1 MRAIYMKK
9 VARFLCTKIREMA
22 GGKKIRELAHRGDSV
37 VLHSSRRKVL
47 RLLSILYVHLRVYI
61 STMERLCRRPFRPM
75 ADYALARASAAAKLT
90 AELHAQARQNGR
102 VLDDFVFRIGGSETL
117 KVEADLDKFIP
128 RPEFKGWK
136 VFFETWLHDIL
147 LRTNMTTSVWQD
159 MPAMVAFRDA
169 SVLDKDGAGIPAS
182 EFLRMLANLEDE
194 PDTASFRWGLT
205 ISDSLRM
212 MLQLQSLPESSTYL
226 CGKPALRK

>member
-1 MRAIYMKK
+1 
-9 VARFLCTKIREMA
+9 MA
-22 GGKKIRELAHRGDSV
+22 GGKKIRKLAHSGDSV
-37 VLHSSRRKVL
+37 VLHSSRIEVL
-47 RLLSILYVHLRVYI
+47 HLQSILYVHLRAYV
-61 STMERLCRRPFRPM
+61 STKERLCRRPFRPM

-102 VLDDFVFRIGGSETL
+102 VLDDFAFRIGGSETL
-117 KVEADLDKFIP
+117 KVEADLDKFIL

-136 VFFETWLHDIL
+136 VFFETWPHDIL
-147 LRTNMTTSVWQD
+147 LRTNMATSVWQD

-169 SVLDKDGAGIPAS
+169 SLLDKDRAGIPAS
-182 EFLRMLANLEDE
+182 EFLANLEDE

>member
-1 MRAIYMKK
+1 MISVHKNPGNSGGQENPRTRALWGFSRPTQLK
-9 VARFLCTKIREMA
+9 E
-22 GGKKIRELAHRGDSV
+22 RGTLPPIDTSTF
-37 VLHSSRRKVL
+37 
-47 RLLSILYVHLRVYI
+47 INE

-75 ADYALARASAAAKLT
+75 ADYALARASAGAKLT

-136 VFFETWLHDIL
+136 VFFETWPHDIL
-147 LRTNMTTSVWQD
+147 LRTNMATSVWQD

-169 SVLDKDGAGIPAS
+169 SVLDKDGAGIPAA

-212 MLQLQSLPESSTYL
+212 ILQLQSLPESSTYL
-226 CGKPALRK
+226 CRKPALWK

>member
-1 MRAIYMKK
+1 MHKNPGNGR
-9 VARFLCTKIREMA
+9 
-22 GGKKIRELAHRGDSV
+22 GKKIRELAHRGDSV

-47 RLLSILYVHLRVYI
+47 RLQSLLYVIYVPTFLRWRGCVA
-61 STMERLCRRPFRPM
+61 FRPM

-128 RPEFKGWK
+128 RSEFKGWK
-136 VFFETWLHDIL
+136 VFFETWPHDIL
-147 LRTNMTTSVWQD
+147 LRTNMATSVWQD

-169 SVLDKDGAGIPAS
+169 SVLDRDGAGIPAS
-182 EFLRMLANLEDE
+182 EFLRMLANFEDE

>member
-1 MRAIYMKK
+1 VRIQ
-9 VARFLCTKIREMA
+9 
-22 GGKKIRELAHRGDSV
+22 
-37 VLHSSRRKVL
+37 SSYTAQGERYSFSNRYF
-47 RLLSILYVHLRVYI
+47 YVHLRVYDGKAV
-61 STMERLCRRPFRPM
+61 SPSLQTYGGLFLGKGERCCEADRRVTRPG
-75 ADYALARASAAAKLT
+75 
-90 AELHAQARQNGR
+90 RQNGR

-117 KVEADLDKFIP
+117 KVEPDLDKFIP

-136 VFFETWLHDIL
+136 VFFETWPHDIL
-147 LRTNMTTSVWQD
+147 LRTNMATSVWQD

-169 SVLDKDGAGIPAS
+169 SVLDKDGAGIPAA

-212 MLQLQSLPESSTYL
+212 ILQLQSLPESSNYL

>member
-1 MRAIYMKK
+1 
-9 VARFLCTKIREMA
+9 
-22 GGKKIRELAHRGDSV
+22 
-37 VLHSSRRKVL
+37 
-47 RLLSILYVHLRVYI
+47 
-61 STMERLCRRPFRPM
+61 M

-136 VFFETWLHDIL
+136 VFFETWPHDIL
-147 LRTNMTTSVWQD
+147 LRTNMATSVWQD

>member
-1 MRAIYMKK
+1 
-9 VARFLCTKIREMA
+9 
-22 GGKKIRELAHRGDSV
+22 
-37 VLHSSRRKVL
+37 
-47 RLLSILYVHLRVYI
+47 
-61 STMERLCRRPFRPM
+61 MERLCRRPFRPM

-128 RPEFKGWK
+128 RSEFKGWK
-136 VFFETWLHDIL
+136 VFFETWPHDIL
-147 LRTNMTTSVWQD
+147 LRTNMATSVWQD

-169 SVLDKDGAGIPAS
+169 SVLDRDGAGIPAS
-182 EFLRMLANLEDE
+182 EFLRMLANFEDE

>member
-1 MRAIYMKK
+1 VRHIYEKSRVISVHKNPGNGRGQENPRTRAQWG
-9 VARFLCTKIREMA
+9 F
-22 GGKKIRELAHRGDSV
+22 
-37 VLHSSRRKVL
+37 SRHTQLKEKGSPSPIVSL
-47 RLLSILYVHLRVYI
+47 RHLRVYI
-61 STMERLCRRPFRPM
+61 STLERLCRRPFRPM

-128 RPEFKGWK
+128 QPEFKGWK
-136 VFFETWLHDIL
+136 VFFETWPHDIL
-147 LRTNMTTSVWQD
+147 LRTNMATSVWQD

-194 PDTASFRWGLT
+194 PDTASFR
-205 ISDSLRM
+205 
-212 MLQLQSLPESSTYL
+212 
-226 CGKPALRK
+226 